1 MKQIFLCVLAGAL
14 VLASCRER
22 RRGVSSS
29 DASESGRSND
39 TGNEILIGEFGSLTG
54 SDATFGTSTRDG
66 IDLAINEANT
76 TGGVNGKRLRVIV
89 YDDQG
94 KPEEAASVVTKLI
107 TQDRVAAILGEVAS
121 TRTIAAA
128 PIAQNNKIP
137 LITPSS
143 TNPKVTEVGDY
154 IFRVC
159 FIDPFQGRV
168 MAKFASEHLKA
179 KTAAIL
185 RDTKSDYSLGLASF
199 FIKAFKEAGG
209 TIVKDEAYASGDVH
223 FKSQLTSIKTAK
235 PEVVFVPGYYTEVG
249 LIARQAR
256 ELGISVPLLGGD
268 GWDSPKLTEIGG
280 KFIDNSYFS
289 NHYSDELDTPEVK
302 RFAQAYQAAYKTRPD
317 GLSAMGYDA
326 AQVLIAA
333 MKKARDSSPQALRD
347 AIADTK
353 RFRGATG
360 VITID
365 EHRNATKSAV
375 VLKVDQG
382 HMRYVTTIE
391 P

>member
-1 MKQIFLCVLAGAL
+1 MRRLALLAMVMVLG
-14 VLASCRER
+14 CRER
-22 RRGVSSS
+22 QTNKPSGQDGGSGGVTR
-29 DASESGRSND
+29 AGE
-39 TGNEILIGEFGSLTG
+39 EIVIGEFGSLTG
-54 SDATFGTSTRDG
+54 SDATFGVSTKNG
-66 IDLAINEANT
+66 IDLAVAETNRA
-76 TGGVNGKRLRVIV
+76 GGVKGKRLRVIV

-94 KPEEAASVVTKLI
+94 KPEEAASAVTKLI
-107 TQDRVAAILGEVAS
+107 TQDNVVAVLGEVAS

-128 PIAQNNKIP
+128 PIAQSNKIP

-143 TNPKVTEVGDY
+143 TNPKVTEIGDY
-154 IFRVC
+154 VFRVC

-168 MAKFASEHLKA
+168 MAKFAAEHLKA
-179 KTAAIL
+179 KTAAVL
-185 RDTKSDYSLGLASF
+185 RDTKSDYSLGLATFFVESF
-199 FIKAFKEAGG
+199 KQMGG
-209 TIVKDEAYASGDVH
+209 TIVKDEAYAAGDVH
-223 FKSQLTSIKTAK
+223 FRSQLTSIKSAK

-280 KFIDNSYFS
+280 KFIDNTYFS

-302 RFAQAYQAAYKTRPD
+302 RFAEDYHTTYKVRPD

-326 AQVLIAA
+326 ARVLIEALKRA
-333 MKKARDSSPQALRD
+333 KDDSSQSLRD

-353 RFRGATG
+353 DYRGVTG
-360 VITID
+360 LITID
-365 EHRNATKSAV
+365 AQRNATKSAV
-375 VLKVDQG
+375 VIKVADGQ
-382 HMRYVTTIE
+382 MRYVTTIQ